1 MPEPRPAVGRTTLK
15 VVEQE
20 HAAPGVPRLQ
30 FEGVASAVA
39 RTVTWELCYG
49 GLAIATGRLAPEH
62 HDAFADVASI
72 EPAMDSSG
80 LTIAARYEDGEPC
93 AIEVT
98 CVRPVRPTT
107 RAEATAR
114 ARWPGTRD
122 QSDAPEL
129 ARRFLAQTREIEGPM
144 TGQQRRAC
152 IYQRVSVLLEDRRRH
167 LRAPRR
173 PPEAG
178 RDRAG

>member
-1 MPEPRPAVGRTTLK
+1 MREPGPALVRNALTI
-15 VVEQE
+15 VEQE

-30 FEGVASAVA
+30 FKGVARAGA
-39 RTVTWELCYG
+39 RAVTWELCYG
-49 GLAIATGRLAPEH
+49 GLAIATGRLAAEH
-62 HDAFADVASI
+62 DDAFADVAAV

-80 LTIAARYEDGEPC
+80 LTITARYDDGEPC

-98 CVRPVRPTT
+98 CMRPVRPTT

-129 ARRFLAQTREIEGPM
+129 AGRFMAQIREIEVPSSGRH
-144 TGQQRRAC
+144 RRAC
-152 IYQRVSVLLEDRRRH
+152 IYQHVSVLLEHRRLH
-167 LRAPRR
+167 LRAPRNA
-173 PPEAG
+173 EASP
-178 RDRAG
+178 DRTG

>member
-1 MPEPRPAVGRTTLK
+1 MRQPSPSLVRTTLK
-15 VVEQE
+15 IVEQE

-30 FEGVASAVA
+30 FKGVATA
-39 RTVTWELCYG
+39 VTWELCYG

-62 HDAFADVASI
+62 DDAFADVASI
-72 EPAMDSSG
+72 EPVMDSSG
-80 LTIAARYEDGEPC
+80 LTITARYEDGEPC

-114 ARWPGTRD
+114 ARWPGMRD

-129 ARRFLAQTREIEGPM
+129 AGRFMAQTREIDVPS
-144 TGQQRRAC
+144 GQHRRAC
-152 IYQRVSVLLEDRRRH
+152 IYQHVSVLLEDRRLR
-167 LRAPRR
+167 LRAPRKA
-173 PPEAG
+173 PEAS
-178 RDRAG
+178 RDRTG